1 MTNFLLQTKNL
12 TKYFKNQKVI
22 NNVSLNIRENTIY
35 GLLGLNGAG
44 KSTVLKMIIGMINPT
59 NGKILFQDRDIKQSD
74 LLKIGAMIETPAIY
88 GNLTAYENLKIH
100 TLLLSI
106 DEKKINEVLEI
117 VGISKTGKKLASKF
131 SLGMKQRLG
140 IAIALI
146 NNPKLLILDEPT
158 NGLDPMGIIEF
169 RNLIKLLS
177 KQGVTVIISSHIL
190 SEISQIADDI
200 GIINNGTL
208 AYEKENNIN
217 ENNINENNLEQIFTN
232 IVKKA

>member
-22 NNVSLNIRENTIY
+22 NNVSLNIRESTIY

-131 SLGMKQRLG
+131 SLGMKQRMG

-217 ENNINENNLEQIFTN
+217 ENNLEHIFTN
-232 IVKKA
+232 IVKKS

>member
-22 NNVSLNIRENTIY
+22 NNVSLNIRESTIY

-217 ENNINENNLEQIFTN
+217 ENNLEYIFTN
-232 IVKKA
+232 IVKKS

>member
-22 NNVSLNIRENTIY
+22 NNVSLNIRESTIY

-177 KQGVTVIISSHIL
+177 KQGATVIISSHIL

-217 ENNINENNLEQIFTN
+217 ENNLEHIFTN
-232 IVKKA
+232 IVKKS

>member
-22 NNVSLNIRENTIY
+22 NNVSLNIRESTIY

-169 RNLIKLLS
+169 RNLIKLLT

-217 ENNINENNLEQIFTN
+217 ENNLEHIFTN
-232 IVKKA
+232 IVKKS

>member
-1 MTNFLLQTKNL
+1 MGCL
-12 TKYFKNQKVI
+12 
-22 NNVSLNIRENTIY
+22 
-35 GLLGLNGAG
+35 AG
-44 KSTVLKMIIGMINPT
+44 KSTVLKMIIGMTNPT
-59 NGKILFQDRDIKQSD
+59 KGKILFQNRDIKQSD

-100 TLLLSI
+100 TLLLST
-106 DEKKINEVLEI
+106 DEKKINEILEI
-117 VGISKTGKKLASKF
+117 VGIYKTGKKLASKF

-146 NNPKLLILDEPT
+146 NDPKLLILDEPT

-217 ENNINENNLEQIFTN
+217 ENNLEQIFTN
-232 IVKKA
+232 IVKKI

>member
-12 TKYFKNQKVI
+12 TKYFKNQKII
-22 NNVSLNIRENTIY
+22 NNVSLNIRESTIY

-59 NGKILFQDRDIKQSD
+59 NGKILFQNRDIRQSD

-106 DEKKINEVLEI
+106 DEKKINEVLKI

-217 ENNINENNLEQIFTN
+217 ENNLEHIFTN
-232 IVKKA
+232 IVKKS

>member
-22 NNVSLNIRENTIY
+22 NNVSLNIRESTIY

-217 ENNINENNLEQIFTN
+217 ENNLEHIFTN
-232 IVKKA
+232 IVKKS

>member
-22 NNVSLNIRENTIY
+22 NNVSLNIRESTIY

-44 KSTVLKMIIGMINPT
+44 KSTVLKMIVGMINPT

-106 DEKKINEVLEI
+106 DEKKINEVLKI

-217 ENNINENNLEQIFTN
+217 ENNLEHIFTN
-232 IVKKA
+232 IVKKS

>member
-22 NNVSLNIRENTIY
+22 NNVSLNIRESTIY

-131 SLGMKQRLG
+131 SLGMKQRMG

-208 AYEKENNIN
+208 AYEKENNIS
-217 ENNINENNLEQIFTN
+217 ENNLEHIFTN
-232 IVKKA
+232 IVKKS